1 MSKRSYDDLCGIA
14 RALDVVGDR
23 WAILVVRELVLGPKR
38 FTDLRAGLRGIG
50 PDMLAARL
58 RDLEAAGVVR
68 QRALG
73 PPAGSRVYELTERGQ
88 GLGPVLLELG
98 RWGSLVPPPS
108 PSARLG
114 VDSAVLAL
122 PSLFDPDAAGDLE
135 ATYGLRLDDQPFEVR
150 IVGGTLDA
158 ERGEPVAPL
167 ATIATDP
174 GTLAGLLWQGLE
186 LAEVERVEAV
196 VIEGDRRALRRF
208 LRLFPLPDSGANE

>member
-1 MSKRSYDDLCGIA
+1 MTKRTYDDLCGIA

-68 QRALG
+68 TRTLG
-73 PPAGSRVYELTERGQ
+73 PPAGARVYELTERGE
-88 GLGPVLLELG
+88 GLEPVLLELG

-108 PSARLG
+108 PSAKLG

-122 PSLFDPDAAGDLE
+122 PSLFDAEAAGDLE

-150 IVGGTLDA
+150 IARGMVEA
-158 ERGEPVAPL
+158 ERGEPDAPL
-167 ATIATDP
+167 ATLATDP
-174 GTLAGLLWQGLE
+174 RTFAGLLWQGAD
-186 LAEVERVEAV
+186 LADAERRGSAAV
-196 VIEGDRRALRRF
+196 EGDRRAAKRF
-208 LRLFPLPDSGANE
+208 LRLFPLPE